1 MRKEATWLF
10 LWMLTININ
19 AFGQSQIPENIF
31 IITLDGLRWQELFMG
46 ADTLLIE
53 NENFVGDI
61 SAIKAKFLRDDY
73 KERRSQLMP
82 WFWST
87 LVNEGSLL
95 GNRHLG
101 SKVNLT
107 NKHWFSYPGYH
118 EILTG
123 FADST
128 INSNDKIWNPN
139 KTILE
144 HLNQIPAYQGK
155 VAAFASWDVFPFIIN
170 EKRSGVPVN
179 AGFEAAA
186 YGITI
191 SEKEAFLN
199 ELQASTPS
207 PWASV
212 RLDVFTHHYAKE
224 YVGRKHPKIVYIG
237 YGETDDFAHDAEYDQ
252 YLNAANR
259 TDYFIADLWNMCQS
273 DPFYAGKTTFLITT
287 DHGRGDIV
295 KSQWTSHGVSIEG
308 ANEIWFAAIGPGI
321 KPLGESAE
329 EGQWYQNQI
338 ASTVMQLLGY
348 DYIEIEPQ
356 SGPPLDSILK
366 Q

>member
-1 MRKEATWLF
+1 MRKKAIWLF
-10 LWMLTININ
+10 LWVLTFNGD
-19 AFGQSQIPENIF
+19 AFGQGQMPENIF
-31 IITLDGLRWQELFMG
+31 IITLDGLRWQELFFG
-46 ADTLLIE
+46 ADTVLIE
-53 NENFVGDI
+53 NENFVRDI
-61 SAIKAKFLRDDY
+61 SALKEKYLLKNY
-73 KERRSQLMP
+73 EERRSQLMP

-87 LVNEGSLL
+87 LVNEGALM
-95 GNRHLG
+95 GNRLLG

-107 NKHWFSYPGYH
+107 NKYWFSYPGYN

-144 HLNQIPAYQGK
+144 HLNQITTYQGK

-170 EKRSGVPVN
+170 EERSGVTVN
-179 AGFEAAA
+179 AGFEPAA
-186 YGITI
+186 YGIAI
-191 SEKEAFLN
+191 SEREAFLN

-224 YVGRKHPKIVYIG
+224 YVQKMHPRVVYIG

-259 TDYFIADLWNMCQS
+259 TDYFIS
-273 DPFYAGKTTFLITT
+273 D
-287 DHGRGDIV
+287 
-295 KSQWTSHGVSIEG
+295 S
-308 ANEIWFAAIGPGI
+308 
-321 KPLGESAE
+321 
-329 EGQWYQNQI
+329 
-338 ASTVMQLLGY
+338 
-348 DYIEIEPQ
+348 
-356 SGPPLDSILK
+356 
-366 Q
+366 